1 MRKYLFISMILFSSC
16 KETNHIIPNSENN
29 IESNSFRMNY
39 NISSRTKQ
47 FLNELEKELN
57 GENISEFIPSKRL
70 IDEYSI
76 YKIKNEFFI
85 SGFVK
90 INEKFN
96 KSIFENSSVKFG
108 QPSGQIITVNIP
120 LNYLS
125 DFLKMSG
132 IEYFEMSE
140 KVQTK

>member
-1 MRKYLFISMILFSSC
+1 MILFSSC